1 MDTILTVHELNF
13 KLSQL
18 LEARFPY
25 VWIKGEV
32 TNCTLASSGHI
43 YFSLKDEQELLN
55 CVWFKRYHQDLAFD
69 PLTGECFE
77 NGKNRVLPK
86 ACVTDKKSSVPGNWL
101 STEQGDSI
109 SSSLNMPLKTVSGN
123 CMKPLKNSNKN
134 FLRKVYSIRNT
145 KNRFPAN
152 YRISPLS
159 RLPQAQL
166 FMIFKNSPNSG
177 HKKYNSYFSKPCA
190 RRRSPEQTY
199 QRPAKS

>member
-69 PLTGECFE
+69 PL
-77 NGKNRVLPK
+77 PK

-134 FLRKVYSIRNT
+134 FLRKVYSI
-145 KNRFPAN
+145 
-152 YRISPLS
+152 
-159 RLPQAQL
+159 
-166 FMIFKNSPNSG
+166 
-177 HKKYNSYFSKPCA
+177 
-190 RRRSPEQTY
+190 
-199 QRPAKS
+199 